1 MAKTKTYK
9 CTNYGICT
17 EAEKE
22 TIFQETDIEEVDGKF
37 VCPKCGQELEE
48 IKQKPGVN
56 WKLIVI
62 ILVAIV
68 IATTTFF
75 IIKQSSGS
83 KNDKDRRNQEIADS
97 LRRDSLRRDS
107 LRIDSIKKTAIR
119 DSQMIDSLK
128 GASIIDSL
136 MIDSLRR
143 AAIKDSLRIDSL
155 KRLSQK
161 KAPAKYSLGWG
172 IYEGQMQNGKPNG
185 TGVVTVTKTYYIDL
199 KDMPSRKVT
208 VTKGDI
214 IKEAYFKNGKLIS
227 GYIHYANKEA
237 ERILIGN

>member
-56 WKLIVI
+56 WKLVVI
-62 ILVAIV
+62 IAAVLVAAGGAV
-68 IATTTFF
+68 YLSCF
-75 IIKQSSGS
+75 KGKSNGGNDPQSGIDTSIGPTPVDTPKVNPADTPKVSG
-83 KNDKDRRNQEIADS
+83 QQ
-97 LRRDSLRRDS
+97 
-107 LRIDSIKKTAIR
+107 IDSSDTITPPPV
-119 DSQMIDSLK
+119 IDPKPEQQPQVATS
-128 GASIIDSL
+128 
-136 MIDSLRR
+136 
-143 AAIKDSLRIDSL
+143 
-155 KRLSQK
+155 
-161 KAPAKYSLGWG
+161 YNLGWG
-172 IYEGQMQNGKPNG
+172 TYDGPMHNGKPNG
-185 TGVVTVTKTYYIDL
+185 TGVIIVTKTYNIDL
-199 KDMPSRKVT
+199 KDMSSRKVT